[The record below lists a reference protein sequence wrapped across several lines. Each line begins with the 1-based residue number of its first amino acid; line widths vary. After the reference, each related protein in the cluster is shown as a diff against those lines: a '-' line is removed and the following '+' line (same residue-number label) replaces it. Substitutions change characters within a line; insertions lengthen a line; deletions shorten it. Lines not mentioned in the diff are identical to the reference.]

1 VTTLPAIPV
10 IDARHG
16 GPLAAAQAAERQMQ
30 ALLDN
35 ARRLIPPPLLA
46 ITDRAA
52 RKWLTRAQNPYL
64 DEIDA
69 IAALAGRS
77 GAHTL
82 NTSFE
87 WCCTCG
93 VGDDPEGGVR
103 LLRVLDWG
111 QSGLG
116 RAVIVAWQQGPAGDF
131 ANITWPGFVGV
142 IAAMAPGRFAVALNQ
157 APMMSWG
164 LSRPMDWLIGR
175 LGVWRSQALPAAH
188 LLRRVCETCA
198 SYEDAAEMLS
208 QTPLCLPALFTL
220 AGTKPGQGC
229 VIERTPNAATRRELP
244 TAVANHWAN
253 DWSNPGADHWVDPP
267 RGDRPRG
274 VASRERQALME
285 AALAGGASWTVPP
298 IINRDTR
305 LVAAINP
312 ARGCLTLQG
321 WEKDGPVTAELALQN
336 T

>member
-1 VTTLPAIPV
+1 VTALPAIPV
-10 IDARHG
+10 IDARAG
-16 GPLAAAQAAERQMQ
+16 GPLAVARAAERQMQ
-30 ALLDN
+30 ALLDK
-35 ARRLIPPPLLA
+35 ARRLIPPPFLA
-46 ITDRAA
+46 ITDRAS
-52 RKWLTRAQNPYL
+52 RKWLARAPNPYL

-103 LLRVLDWG
+103 LLRVLDWR

-142 IAAMAPGRFAVALNQ
+142 VTAMAPGRFAVALNQ

-164 LSRPMDWLIGR
+164 LSPPIDWLVGR
-175 LGVWRSQALPAAH
+175 IGVWRSQALPAAH
-188 LLRRVCETCA
+188 LLRRVCEICA
-198 SYEDAAEMLS
+198 SYEDAVEMLS
-208 QTPLCLPALFTL
+208 QAPLCLPALFTL
-220 AGTKPGQGC
+220 AGTQPGQGC
-229 VIERTPNAATRRELP
+229 VIERSPNAATRREMP
-244 TAVANHWAN
+244 TAVTN
-253 DWSNPGADHWVDPP
+253 HWVDLDLP
-267 RGDRPRG
+267 GRPRG
-274 VASRERQALME
+274 ADSRERQALME
-285 AALAGGASWTVPP
+285 TALAGGITWIASP

-305 LVAAINP
+305 LVATINP
-312 ARGCLTLQG
+312 AQGSLTLQG
-321 WEKDGPVTAELALQN
+321 WEKDGPVTAQLTLQN